1 MDIKAEIKNGR
12 LKIESTTGK
21 GSEQLDKWIEE
32 NKRHLS
38 NFLDIEIIAQIFRLE
53 TKN

>member
-12 LKIESTTGK
+12 LKIESTTDK
-21 GSEQLDKWIEE
+21 GSEQLDRWIEG

-38 NFLDIEIIAQIFRLE
+38 NFLDIEILAH
-53 TKN
+53 